1 MIVWHGYEID
11 FPKLKDTDM
20 ADLQKYTSDLGNA
33 LSRELLKFNSQLAN
47 MQNDIEDLEA
57 ETVQNNSDLEA
68 TKTFIANSMK
78 TLSAQ
83 GTSIHVTDSADYSCK
98 LKVEGKSEQ
107 TQTEQ
112 SANLADA
119 NVLYK
124 QMEEFNNAGLTEKI
138 VDNKNCIEFNN
149 KYYRHD
155 LGFRGLNNIKY
166 KENTSYTIRFLGRLS
181 DLNLESTDTLY
192 YSVYYTDGT
201 YNSSNH
207 NGNGANWLEF
217 RLVTNA
223 EKTVS
228 HIGFSFGSS
237 SIWLLD
243 KDSLCVAE
251 GNVREYPA
259 FVPDIPSPDYPSPI
273 ENVSG
278 DLVVKVVGK
287 NLFNKNDLKI
297 GRYIDKNGVEME
309 SAYWSSSNY
318 INVYRNNKL
327 SYQGISKTGDFG
339 YNAFYDK
346 NKNFISSF
354 KSVLTSDIV
363 DIPENAEYVRFC
375 FVKASNDIETFQ
387 LELDEKQTTYE
398 PYKEQTVTFP
408 LGEQKLMKDG
418 YLGENGVVN
427 KRKQI
432 VLTGQEN
439 FVVSGKAFR
448 YDIEG
453 AYALPSTSPEV
464 TNGTIDYLMCNAF
477 KVAGQSLMY
486 RDGKT
491 GISLFVPTDNP
502 KKQRIMIGY
511 EGKTV
516 VELKE
521 WLAEQ
526 YTNGTPV
533 IVEYELEEE
542 ETTPYTSTQQT
553 AYNALQALKTYR
565 TVTNISNNQD
575 TNMELTYKMDLQT
588 QIAGGGSSA

>member
-1 MIVWHGYEID
+1 MENITLEKID
-11 FPKLKDTDM
+11 FQNGSSGNTPLSRTNMNKIQENT
-20 ADLQKYTSDLGNA
+20 QNA
-33 LSRELLKFNSQLAN
+33 LNEITPIITGLENNTENNINDLLQVKDF
-47 MQNDIEDLEA
+47 IE
-57 ETVQNNSDLEA
+57 
-68 TKTFIANSMK
+68 NSMK
-78 TLSAQ
+78 TLQ
-83 GTSIHVTDSADYSCK
+83 TEGTSIHVTDSADYPCK
-98 LKVEGKSEQ
+98 LEIEGKSEQ
-107 TQTEQ
+107 VQTE
-112 SANLADA
+112 
-119 NVLYK
+119 
-124 QMEEFNNAGLTEKI
+124 
-138 VDNKNCIEFNN
+138 
-149 KYYRHD
+149 
-155 LGFRGLNNIKY
+155 
-166 KENTSYTIRFLGRLS
+166 
-181 DLNLESTDTLY
+181 
-192 YSVYYTDGT
+192 
-201 YNSSNH
+201 NSPSP
-207 NGNGANWLEF
+207 
-217 RLVTNA
+217 
-223 EKTVS
+223 
-228 HIGFSFGSS
+228 
-237 SIWLLD
+237 
-243 KDSLCVAE
+243 
-251 GNVREYPA
+251 EYP
-259 FVPDIPSPDYPSPI
+259 SEI

-278 DLVVKVVGK
+278 DLEVKAIARNILPRTFAEDLLKRLNVSSLDNYLVEVNGK
-287 NLFNKNDLKI
+287 NYFKYPAQLGYQTGKNYFIKDVFKENTQYVFKLAIMKSNSETSVAYNIQIKYKDGTIIAYNNGSRYWTNMTEEEATIISDENKTIEEI
-297 GRYIDKNGVEME
+297 GISYNSGTT
-309 SAYWSSSNY
+309 Y
-318 INVYRNNKL
+318 INLDKYILCKLEAGMDTNK
-327 SYQGISKTGDFG
+327 
-339 YNAFYDK
+339 
-346 NKNFISSF
+346 
-354 KSVLTSDIV
+354 
-363 DIPENAEYVRFC
+363 
-375 FVKASNDIETFQ
+375 IE
-387 LELDEKQTTYE
+387 YE
-398 PYKEQTVTFP
+398 PYKEQKVTFP
-408 LGEQKLMKDG
+408 LGTQKLMKDG

>member
-1 MIVWHGYEID
+1 MENITLEKID
-11 FPKLKDTDM
+11 FQNGSSGNTPLNRTNMNKIQENT
-20 ADLQKYTSDLGNA
+20 QNA
-33 LSRELLKFNSQLAN
+33 LNKLTPIIT
-47 MQNDIEDLEA
+47 DIENNTAENINDLI
-57 ETVQNNSDLEA
+57 A
-68 TKTFIANSMK
+68 TKQFIENSMK
-78 TLSAQ
+78 TLQ
-83 GTSIHVTDSADYSCK
+83 TEGTSIHVTDSADYSCK

-408 LGEQKLMKDG
+408 LGTQKLMEDG
-418 YLGENGVVN
+418 YLGDDGIHN

-432 VLTGQEN
+432 VLTGNEN
-439 FVVSGKAFR
+439 WHRQSTEHINVLNLYLILEKKGINRDSVLCSVAKQNASCGQNNDSIANICNLNSQLTNFLIDLDLNEFADITAWKA
-448 YDIEG
+448 Y
-453 AYALPSTSPEV
+453 
-464 TNGTIDYLMCNAF
+464 
-477 KVAGQSLMY
+477 
-486 RDGKT
+486 
-491 GISLFVPTDNP
+491 
-502 KKQRIMIGY
+502 
-511 EGKTV
+511 
-516 VELKE
+516 
-521 WLAEQ
+521 LAEQ
-526 YTNGTPV
+526 YSAGTPV
-533 IVEYELEEE
+533 IVEYEMQEE
-542 ETTPYTSTQQT
+542 ETTAYTSEQQT
-553 AYNALQALKTYR
+553 AYNNLQKLKTYR

-575 TNMELTYKMDLQT
+575 TNMQLTYKMDLQT